1 MKYIKLVF
9 ATALFALFIP
19 FLSSAQTKNSATIY
33 YNEACGDCGVYVKT
47 HLPPMLK
54 AAGYSDIELRDYIN
68 DKSARSELNK
78 KLDELAIPIE
88 LQSHIM
94 AFVGDK
100 LIFGGHVPDE
110 TVNYLLKPE
119 NQNSFDRIIVY
130 QDEMHKTPASYKVWG
145 FSGPIKEYSI
155 NTPIAEYLNYFEQ
168 NKNQFSNTKTADGAG
183 FLKLLPIVLSSGLI
197 DGINP
202 CAFAVL
208 LFFIGFLYTIRRSKT
223 DVLKM
228 GAAYIGA
235 MYLVYLL
242 IGVGMLK
249 AIMISDTP
257 MIMGKVGSLLVI
269 FLGTFNLINYFW
281 PQMPRIKIPQFSKKY
296 FLDYMH
302 KATIPA
308 AAIAGALVGLC
319 VFPCSGGIY
328 VAIVAMLSSKVTQ
341 ITGLVYLLLYN
352 IMFVMP
358 LVLILAVASNKK
370 VSEKLQV
377 WQAHSARKMN
387 LYANLAM
394 ILVGVII
401 WVWFL

>member
-1 MKYIKLVF
+1 MKYFKILF
-9 ATALFALFIP
+9 SFALFAFFIP
-19 FLSSAQTKNSATIY
+19 LFSFAQTNNSATIY
-33 YNEACGDCGVYVKT
+33 FNEACGDCGVYVKT

-54 AAGYSDIELRDYIN
+54 SAGYGNIELRDYIN

-94 AFVGDK
+94 AFIGDK

-119 NQNSFDRIIVY
+119 NQSGFGRIIVY
-130 QDEMHKTPASYKVWG
+130 QDEMHKAPTSYKAWA
-145 FSGPIKEYSI
+145 FAGPIKEYSI
-155 NTPIAEYLNYFEQ
+155 NTPITEYLNYFEQ
-168 NKNQFSNTKTADGAG
+168 NKNQFNDVERAGGVG
-183 FLKLLPIVLSSGLI
+183 FLQLLPVVLSSGLI

-208 LFFIGFLYTIRRSKT
+208 LFFIGFLYTIKRSKT

-269 FLGTFNLINYFW
+269 FLGSFNLVNYFW

-308 AAIAGALVGLC
+308 SAIAGALVGLC

-328 VAIVAMLSSKVTQ
+328 VAIVGMLSSKVTQ
-341 ITGLVYLLLYN
+341 ITGLIYLLLYN
-352 IMFVMP
+352 IMFVLP
-358 LVLILAVASNKK
+358 LVLILAVASNKR
-370 VSEKLQV
+370 VSEKLQA

-394 ILVGVII
+394 ILMGVII
-401 WVWFL
+401 LVWFL

>member
-1 MKYIKLVF
+1 MKYIKLIF
-9 ATALFALFIP
+9 AIALFALFVP
-19 FLSSAQTKNSATIY
+19 LVSSAQTDNKAAIY
-33 YNEACGDCGVYVKT
+33 FNEACGDCGVYVKT

-54 AAGYSDIELRDYIN
+54 TAGYDDIELLNYTN
-68 DKSARSELNK
+68 DKSARSALNK
-78 KLDELAIPIE
+78 KLDELAIPVD
-88 LQSHIM
+88 LQSQIM

-119 NQNSFDRIIVY
+119 NQNNFDKIIVY
-130 QDEMHKTPASYKVWG
+130 QDEMRKAPTSYKVWA

-155 NTPIAEYLNYFEQ
+155 NTPVTDYLNYFEQ
-168 NKNQFSNTKTADGAG
+168 NKNQFNGVKTTNDAG
-183 FLKLLPIVLSSGLI
+183 FLKLLPVVLSSGLI

-208 LFFIGFLYTIRRSKT
+208 LFFIGFLYTIKRSKT
-223 DVLKM
+223 GVLKM

-235 MYLVYLL
+235 MYAVYFL

-257 MIMGKVGSLLVI
+257 HIMSKVGSLLVI
-269 FLGTFNLINYFW
+269 FLGAFNSVNYFW

-328 VAIVAMLSSKVTQ
+328 VAIVGMLSLKVTQ
-341 ITGLVYLLLYN
+341 VTGLIYLLLYN

-370 VSEKLQV
+370 VSEKLQS

-387 LYANLAM
+387 LYVNLAM
-394 ILVGVII
+394 ILMGVII